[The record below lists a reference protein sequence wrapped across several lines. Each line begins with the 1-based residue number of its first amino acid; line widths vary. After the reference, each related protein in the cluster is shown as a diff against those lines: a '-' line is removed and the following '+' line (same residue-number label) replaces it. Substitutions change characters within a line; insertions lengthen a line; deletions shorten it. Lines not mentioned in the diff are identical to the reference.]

1 MQTIL
6 SYGMGVESTAILIR
20 WLEDASVRPRQLDE
34 LIVITAHTGDE
45 YADTYRDVETYVL
58 PLLRMHRIRYVQVAR
73 GGSSQTDGIVV
84 LSDSRETET
93 LFWDGAYK
101 LSDEL
106 RKAAGRNRPPVWG
119 RAYLQPQVQSL
130 GDRTVVCRKPGA
142 TYEARVWLQRY
153 RN

>member
-6 SYGMGVESTAILIR
+6 SYGMGVESTAILVR
-20 WLEDASVRPRQLDE
+20 WLEDASARPCELGE

-58 PLLRMHRIRYVQVAR
+58 PLLRKHRVRYVQVAR
-73 GGSSQTDGIVV
+73 GGHSQSDGIVV
-84 LSDSRETET
+84 LSDSRETGK

-106 RKAAGRNRPPVWG
+106 RKAEEE
-119 RAYLQPQVQSL
+119 L
-130 GDRTVVCRKPGA
+130 KPWPID
-142 TYEARVWLQRY
+142 TIIWPLDLLCFECHSSVPLPTLETISWPRHF
-153 RN
+153 